1 MTATPG
7 ILFLDLEGGQ
17 GGSSRSMYYLIEQL
31 DRARVRPFAV
41 TRRDGP
47 MAARYESLG
56 VPHVNLPDIAAFRP
70 AERKNAVAYAI
81 YLWKSRRLP
90 QVLDRLRPLIAAHDV
105 RLIHVNHESL
115 ALFGRA
121 LARRLDL
128 PWVCHVRTLLIPGRF
143 ARFVYGAIARDAR
156 HVFLISERNRD
167 HFAALAGPRFD
178 PQKASVVHNITPL
191 PEPDLA
197 PLPELLDPPGVFRVL
212 SLTNFSPNR
221 GVDRIV
227 DVAAEL
233 KRRGREDFVFYL
245 CGQLANV
252 RRLPGA
258 RNTYLEAMMTR
269 VQGDGL
275 GQMVRFPGHTERPDR
290 ALATCDAL
298 IKLTRESNPWG
309 RDIIEALAAGLP
321 VVTLGTFQGFVED
334 GVNGFMDP
342 EFDAVRVADH
352 LIKLADETGLKA
364 RMTAANRAKAR
375 RLFDGPSRAA
385 DVAAVYRE
393 VLEACA

>member
-1 MTATPG
+1 
-7 ILFLDLEGGQ
+7 
-17 GGSSRSMYYLIEQL
+17 
-31 DRARVRPFAV
+31 
-41 TRRDGP
+41 
-47 MAARYESLG
+47 MAERYESLG
-56 VPHVNLPDIAAFRP
+56 VPHVNLPEVASFRP
-70 AERKNAVAYAI
+70 AERKNVVAYAI

-90 QVLDRLRPLIAAHDV
+90 QVVGRLRPLIAAYDV

-115 ALFGRA
+115 ALFGRL
-121 LARRLDL
+121 LAQRLDL

-156 HVFLISERNRD
+156 HVFLISEQNRD
-167 HFAALAGPRFD
+167 HFASLVGPRFD
-178 PQKASVVHNITPL
+178 PRKASVVYNIAPL
-191 PEPDLA
+191 PEPHLSA
-197 PLPELLDPPGVFRVL
+197 LPDLLDPPGVFRVL

-221 GVDRIV
+221 GVDRIL

-258 RNTYLEAMMTR
+258 RNRYLESMMTH

-309 RDIIEALAAGLP
+309 RDIVEALAAGLP

-342 EFDAVRVADH
+342 EFDSARVADH
-352 LIKLADETGLKA
+352 LIQLSGQAGLKA
-364 RMTAANRAKAR
+364 RMTEANRAKAR
-375 RLFDGPSRAA
+375 RMFDGPARAA
-385 DVAAVYRE
+385 DVAAVYQE
-393 VLEACA
+393 VLGACG